1 MPKDLTMEEVADN
14 LRKGKGSI
22 KLATK
27 GLDGKEKEIAV
38 WGGYE
43 LDGYD
48 RTLNVFINADDLNYF
63 VINLSSIFE

>member
-1 MPKDLTMEEVADN
+1 MPNDLTMEEVADN

-43 LDGYD
+43 LDGLYQ
-48 RTLNVFINADDLNYF
+48 F
-63 VINLSSIFE
+63 VGAVSCPAHDKMKILQN